1 MSIENFFSSTCKI
14 RTRGASDEWGK
25 PSGFTLGPAKKCR
38 FDPKMSFTERDD
50 KGNDIQVDGFVYIL
64 PDDIPKAEDE
74 FEIDGQNFR
83 IVKAIGVKVQR
94 GFSDPHH
101 VKIAVRK
108 L

>member
-1 MSIENFFSSTCKI
+1 MSIENFLSSTCKI

-25 PSGFTLGPAKKCR
+25 PSDFTLGPAKKCR
-38 FDPKMSFTERDD
+38 FDPKTSVIGTDT
-50 KGNDIQVDGFVYIL
+50 KGNDIMIDGFVYML
-64 PDDIPKAEDE
+64 PADQPNAEDE
-74 FEIDGQNFR
+74 LEIDGDIFR

-94 GFSDPHH
+94 GSSDPHH